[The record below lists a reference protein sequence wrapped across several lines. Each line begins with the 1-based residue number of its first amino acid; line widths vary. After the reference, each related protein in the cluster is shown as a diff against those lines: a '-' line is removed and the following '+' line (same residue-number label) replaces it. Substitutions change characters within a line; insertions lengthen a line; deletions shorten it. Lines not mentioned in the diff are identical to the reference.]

1 MSTSRWWSDGVVY
14 HIYPRSFQDTDDD
27 GVGDLR
33 GVVAR
38 LDYVADLGVD
48 AIWLSPVHP
57 SPMADFGYDVQDYE
71 SIEPQLGVMADF
83 DVLVSAAH
91 NRDLRVIIDLV
102 PGHTSVQHP
111 WFREHPDW
119 YIWAD
124 GRPGDLPPNNWESI
138 FGGPAWS
145 KDPRSGRWYMHSFF
159 AEQPDLN
166 WHNPEVVR
174 AIQEVIRFW
183 RRRGID
189 GFRID
194 SVDTLVKDEQL
205 RDDPPATVPFGLP
218 LRHAH
223 GNTDLRYSRGAT
235 GTRRAI
241 AALREAA
248 SDAFLVG
255 EVYLPGSRWAPY
267 LASLDCAFAFE
278 VFHAAPDADGVRL
291 GLEQSLAACAGT
303 HAQAGWVIS
312 NHDFPRMPT
321 RVGRSRE
328 RVYALMLMSL
338 PGPVFV
344 YQGDEIGLGDG
355 PGGDPPLDRAGRDRH
370 RHPMQWDGSPTG
382 AFTQGVPWLEAV
394 DPSTRNVLQQS
405 LDADST
411 LAFYRRA
418 IAVRR
423 LLKGPLRFVESADGV
438 LAFDRGRY
446 RILLN
451 FSDRAINV
459 PIPGEIVCATH
470 ADAAEQEQLIAF
482 GGIVTRLG

>member
-1 MSTSRWWSDGVVY
+1 
-14 HIYPRSFQDTDDD
+14 
-27 GVGDLR
+27 
-33 GVVAR
+33 
-38 LDYVADLGVD
+38 
-48 AIWLSPVHP
+48 
-57 SPMADFGYDVQDYE
+57 MADFGYDVQDYE
-71 SIEPQLGVMADF
+71 SIEPQLGTLADF

-91 NRDLRVIIDLV
+91 DRNLRVIMDLV

-124 GRPGDLPPNNWESI
+124 GRSDDLPPNNWESI

-145 KDPRSGRWYMHSFF
+145 KDPRTGRWYMHSFF

-174 AIQEVIRFW
+174 ALQKVIRFW
-183 RRRGID
+183 RNRDVD

-218 LRHAH
+218 LRHPH
-223 GNTDLRYSRGAT
+223 GNNEPRYSRGAT
-235 GTRRAI
+235 GTGEAL
-241 AALREAA
+241 AALRAA
-248 SDAFLVG
+248 AADAFLVG

-278 VFHAAPDADGVRL
+278 VFHAEPEASGLRL
-291 GLEQSLAACAGT
+291 VLERSLAACAGACAET
-303 HAQAGWVIS
+303 GWVIS

-328 RVYALMLMSL
+328 RVYALMVLAL
-338 PGPVFV
+338 PGPVFL
-344 YQGDEIGLGDG
+344 YQGDEIGLSDG
-355 PGGDPPLDRAGRDRH
+355 PGADPPLDRAGRDCH
-370 RHPMQWDGSPTG
+370 RHPMQWDGSATG
-382 AFTQGVPWLEAV
+382 AFTRGAPWLDAV
-394 DPSTRNVLQQS
+394 DPATRNVSAQS

-411 LAFYRRA
+411 LSFYRRV

-423 LLKGPLRFVESADGV
+423 LLKGSLRFVEAPDGV
-438 LAFDRGRY
+438 LAFDRDRY
-446 RILLN
+446 RIVLN
-451 FSDRAINV
+451 FSDRASSV
-459 PIPGEIVCATH
+459 RVPGEIVCATH
-470 ADAAEQEQLIAF
+470 PEMAEQKELVAYS
-482 GGIVTRLG
+482 GVVARLG